1 MSDTT
6 VSGSNSTFY
15 EDLEHDIAIWSVRLV
30 NRYCSKFEKLV
41 FSPKPSELMK
51 VLNNAVI
58 LLCRSL
64 ESVHGARTR
73 RLNSLNFRNVQILIV
88 FNFSFFGT
96 CERFHF
102 SVREHFFKCVSNWFD
117 KRYIPIFIIFFSEL
131 RVVNIYPT

>member
-102 SVREHFFKCVSNWFD
+102 SVNVFRLVALSFLLAQQFRKVVLLHFFEVFK
-117 KRYIPIFIIFFSEL
+117 IE
-131 RVVNIYPT
+131 